1 MGNDKMPQSAG
12 PVVAI
17 AFAQGGLT
25 LIELIVAIVILGILS
40 VGATALIVR
49 SVQTYQTNRAAGE
62 LASQGEMA
70 LTVMTRELHN
80 AQPGTLKFPNG
91 GATVSF
97 RRCTAPPSAA
107 AAASACPGG
116 YYGFAFSNGQLTQST
131 PNWPSAQ
138 VLAVNAS
145 GAFSALPVGSSAS
158 TASGVSVTLTLS
170 DPAADVHL
178 SLSRAIAVLS
188 SAYSVVNNQ

>member
-1 MGNDKMPQSAG
+1 MIFPQ
-12 PVVAI
+12 I
-17 AFAQGGLT
+17 RLNAQGGLT

-70 LTVMTRELHN
+70 LTVMARELHN
-80 AQPGTLKFPNG
+80 AQPGTLNIPNG
-91 GATVSF
+91 GANVSF

-107 AAASACPGG
+107 AASVCSGG
-116 YYGFAFSNGQLTQST
+116 YGFAFSNGQLTQSMS
-131 PNWPSAQ
+131 NWPSAQ

-145 GAFSALPVGSSAS
+145 GAFSALPVGPSAS
-158 TASGVSVTLTLS
+158 TASGVSVILTLS
-170 DPAADVHL
+170 DPAAAVRL
-178 SLSRAIAVLS
+178 SLSRTIAVLS

>member
-1 MGNDKMPQSAG
+1 MIFPQ
-12 PVVAI
+12 I
-17 AFAQGGLT
+17 RLNAQSGLT

-70 LTVMTRELHN
+70 LTVLSRGLHN
-80 AQPGTLKFPNG
+80 AQPGTLKFLNG
-91 GATVSF
+91 GASLSF
-97 RRCTAPPSAA
+97 KRCAAPPSAA
-107 AAASACPGG
+107 AASACSGG
-116 YYGFAFSNGQLTQST
+116 YGFAFSNGQLTQST

-145 GAFSALPVGSSAS
+145 GTFSALPVGAS
-158 TASGVSVTLTLS
+158 TASGVSVILTLS
-170 DPAADVHL
+170 DPAAAVRL